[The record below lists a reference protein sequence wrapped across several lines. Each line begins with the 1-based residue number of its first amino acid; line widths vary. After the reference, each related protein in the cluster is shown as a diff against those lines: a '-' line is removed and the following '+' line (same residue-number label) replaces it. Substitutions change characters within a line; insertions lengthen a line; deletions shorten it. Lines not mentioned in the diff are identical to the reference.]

1 MKITEEKNLEIIKLN
16 DNQVWGMKHLTFMN
30 SLSLQAWMFANMSVM
45 SGLSVLANF
54 LVRVVSDTLPFHYH
68 LSPHR

>member
-1 MKITEEKNLEIIKLN
+1 
-16 DNQVWGMKHLTFMN
+16 
-30 SLSLQAWMFANMSVM
+30 MFANMSVM

-68 LSPHR
+68 LSPHRQKLLIFELDRLHVQYKLLAGQCSDL